1 MNSAREITIT
11 LDKLSCQSEVQ
22 VSGSNP
28 YIWPAMVFI
37 NKRTLQVGLVSI
49 PETSAHR
56 ILKAGMRPGDIVDI
70 EPQIGALHRFFQE
83 PVEEIVLLLTVAL
96 FEDNETP
103 DDAVRAGFR
112 AFRSTLRSSIESR
125 LFALGSQ
132 NPEDVEA
139 AREEIAQEVEDAVTA
154 ATSGALSTAEKIKV
168 GLGIL
173 TPDASMGSGS
183 ASFEEIVPRPFSL
196 VIGEPMGGRLLRYV
210 DASQTGG
217 GDVSAPQVI
226 GRGGWQQFLHL
237 FPGDDNVIYAV
248 DTAGRLLRYVDASQ
262 SGGGDVSAP
271 QVIGQGGW
279 QQFRFLFAGT
289 GRVIYA
295 VDQAGRLLRYVD
307 ASQTGGGDVSAP
319 QVIGQGGW
327 QQFRFLFPGAGNVIY
342 AVDQA
347 GRLLRYVDAS
357 QTGGGD
363 VSAPQVIG
371 QGGWQQFGFL
381 FSGPGNVIYA
391 AERALTS
398 KHHYEIAGRLGVRVQ
413 RCFDEMIARNQARVA
428 LDAAKKQ
435 LAELRTRLAQAGSRA
450 ERDAIKL
457 DIAEAS
463 EQVIALE
470 AQLAAAESA
479 FQTCLASS
487 GGVLGGG
494 GVIEADPV
502 R

>member
-125 LFALGSQ
+125 LLALGSQ

-196 VIGEPMGGRLLRYV
+196 VIGEPMG
-210 DASQTGG
+210 
-217 GDVSAPQVI
+217 
-226 GRGGWQQFLHL
+226 
-237 FPGDDNVIYAV
+237 
-248 DTAGRLLRYVDASQ
+248 
-262 SGGGDVSAP
+262 
-271 QVIGQGGW
+271 
-279 QQFRFLFAGT
+279 
-289 GRVIYA
+289 
-295 VDQAGRLLRYVD
+295 
-307 ASQTGGGDVSAP
+307 
-319 QVIGQGGW
+319 
-327 QQFRFLFPGAGNVIY
+327 
-342 AVDQA
+342 

>member
-183 ASFEEIVPRPFSL
+183 ASFEEIVPRPF
-196 VIGEPMGGRLLRYV
+196 
-210 DASQTGG
+210 
-217 GDVSAPQVI
+217 
-226 GRGGWQQFLHL
+226 
-237 FPGDDNVIYAV
+237 
-248 DTAGRLLRYVDASQ
+248 
-262 SGGGDVSAP
+262 
-271 QVIGQGGW
+271 
-279 QQFRFLFAGT
+279 
-289 GRVIYA
+289 
-295 VDQAGRLLRYVD
+295 
-307 ASQTGGGDVSAP
+307 
-319 QVIGQGGW
+319 
-327 QQFRFLFPGAGNVIY
+327 
-342 AVDQA
+342 
-347 GRLLRYVDAS
+347 
-357 QTGGGD
+357 
-363 VSAPQVIG
+363 
-371 QGGWQQFGFL
+371 
-381 FSGPGNVIYA
+381 
-391 AERALTS
+391 
-398 KHHYEIAGRLGVRVQ
+398 
-413 RCFDEMIARNQARVA
+413 
-428 LDAAKKQ
+428 
-435 LAELRTRLAQAGSRA
+435 
-450 ERDAIKL
+450 
-457 DIAEAS
+457 
-463 EQVIALE
+463 
-470 AQLAAAESA
+470 
-479 FQTCLASS
+479 
-487 GGVLGGG
+487 
-494 GVIEADPV
+494 
-502 R
+502 